1 MINKMNFILSTTAG
15 VLSFVMSHGQV
26 PVSQEPRHHKVLDNG
41 HIRLLDVQIP
51 PGDTTQFHIHATP
64 SIFVVLTNAKTGS
77 QVVSEEDHSAS
88 PIKHYG
94 NIWFEGFYQK
104 PRIHRVYNMDEHMFN
119 VMDIEL
125 TNTSFKTI
133 DPPITEGG
141 FTFLFE
147 EKPVRAYRVNL
158 LHGKTVS
165 IQPRKADVLI
175 IQLSDSSVNPGVQ
188 VFVPDNRSSGVSYLN
203 RKGSF
208 VYVLSGTTFE
218 LRNEGSGEGEF
229 AFLEL
234 K

>member
-1 MINKMNFILSTTAG
+1 MKVILLTAAG
-15 VLSFVMSHGQV
+15 FFSYVISYGQV

-41 HIRLLDVQIP
+41 HVRLLDVRIP

-64 SIFVVLTNAKTGS
+64 SIFVVLTNARTGS

-104 PRIHRVYNMDEHMFN
+104 PRIHRVFNIDEHLFN

-125 TNTSFKTI
+125 TNTNAKMI
-133 DPPITEGG
+133 DPPITLEA

-158 LHGKTVS
+158 PQGQMISVQS
-165 IQPRKADVLI
+165 RKADVLI
-175 IQLSDSSVNPGVQ
+175 IQLNDSSDNPGMQ
-188 VFVPDNRSSGVSYLN
+188 VFVPDNRSSDTKYFNKKGYYL
-203 RKGSF
+203 
-208 VYVLSGTTFE
+208 YVVSGTAFE
-218 LRNEGSGEGEF
+218 LKNEGSGKGEF
-229 AFLEL
+229 AFFEL